1 MSTQKADSYKYA
13 LSKGNQFLDKDDL
26 FKSPALFH
34 ANTMLFDSEDLA
46 LDKAEALG
54 LHLDT
59 VKVMRR
65 PVKV

>member
-1 MSTQKADSYKYA
+1 MSSKKVEVFA
-13 LSKGNQFLDKDDL
+13 LSKGNQFLDKSDA

-34 ANTMLFDSEDLA
+34 ANTVDFPSEDAA

-59 VKVMRR
+59 IRVVRKFAA
-65 PVKV
+65 KA